1 MRTVDTRQT
10 KNLVADA
17 IRNEILAGKLKPG
30 EELTQEKLAEALEV
44 SRMPIREALYILET
58 EGFLE
63 RLSNRHMRVAILNE
77 ENIREVFQVV
87 AALEAEMASI
97 INNKKDVQSELKL
110 YEERFQNNSE
120 NEAGSNE
127 VMFHRWIGNKMENSY
142 LLPTYE
148 KLLQGYITYA
158 ILELKREMPIFQR
171 LLLQFIKEMQNQES
185 AGELRRS
192 LNSYYDKLADVMVK
206 HFEKEIFEK

>member
-192 LNSYYDKLADVMVK
+192 LNSYYDKLADVMVE